1 MFPLSPGDSSLS
13 QVETRGR
20 AVSCAFS
27 AIGVRAGL
35 ALGAVVV
42 GVAAGSIPASG
53 AAGGT
58 VRHRFSGFSGS
69 SLASGLLVRER
80 VAGSCW
86 TTSAVVGRA
95 YSWRCLHGNEIHDPC
110 FSATRHSSI
119 VVCPVRP
126 WSRTVLVIRLTS
138 ALPGWKEYGFD
149 QNFPSV
155 AGWHSTK
162 AVVVGIT
169 DAWT

>member
-1 MFPLSPGDSSLS
+1 
-13 QVETRGR
+13 
-20 AVSCAFS
+20 
-27 AIGVRAGL
+27 
-35 ALGAVVV
+35 
-42 GVAAGSIPASG
+42 
-53 AAGGT
+53 
-58 VRHRFSGFSGS
+58 
-69 SLASGLLVRER
+69 LLVRQR

-95 YSWRCLHGNEIHDPC
+95 YSWRCLHRNEIHDPC

-149 QNFPSV
+149 QNFPWGVWTTNHKRCFSYSGSATGGVAGRAVTYGCEGGGLLVGLADRRTRQWTIHYV
-155 AGWHSTK
+155 AGWHSTT